1 MKVVEIK
8 VQTYLDAVDTWQY
21 QVQNFTADAADF
33 AAQEMAAN
41 LRTMFDTFSAQVATG
56 ALVHS
61 ELTIND
67 FKVELETGIINLPFA
82 NNNRVDNFY
91 ANLNQAVPVV
101 VNLIVEAPNLN
112 ASAFH
117 IDTLG
122 PVDQIGDAMFE
133 QMCVLVQAAWT
144 TAQAPAEAPTT
155 NE

>member
-8 VQTYLDAVDTWQY
+8 VQTYLDAVDTGQY

-67 FKVELETGIINLPFA
+67 FKVELETGIQPG
-82 NNNRVDNFY
+82 
-91 ANLNQAVPVV
+91 
-101 VNLIVEAPNLN
+101 
-112 ASAFH
+112 SA
-117 IDTLG
+117 G
-122 PVDQIGDAMFE
+122 SS
-133 QMCVLVQAAWT
+133 
-144 TAQAPAEAPTT
+144 
-155 NE
+155 